1 MDGSNISFGLDQVVC
16 KFNRADGYEWS
27 ITFIKPIYE
36 FLADH
41 VGDVH
46 HWAEQQ
52 FDLIVRGQMKIP
64 EAVLEMRRVKRGE
77 KLSQR
82 AINNVIRARASS
94 LYMEVIEGF

>member
-1 MDGSNISFGLDQVVC
+1 MSGSNISGADQVVC
-16 KFNRADGYEWS
+16 KFNRADEYEWS
-27 ITFIKPIYE
+27 ITFFKPIYE

-52 FDLIVRGQMKIP
+52 FDLIVRGQMKVP
-64 EAVLEMRRVKRGE
+64 EAVSEMKRVKRGE

-82 AINNVIRARASS
+82 AIGDLIRARASS
-94 LYMEVIEGF
+94 LYLIEKEGL